1 MTSTDVLE
9 YDDPDLVLEPARFE
23 LEPAPRGAP
32 GRPNL
37 LIELSLV
44 GGAILL
50 YFFVRGLTEGGV
62 AGAVAHAEQIL
73 RFEQALGL
81 DVELTVQQAV
91 ADRRWIVTGANWV
104 YIWGHWPV
112 IVATLVW
119 LGRTRPAS
127 YRSLRNAMFVSGGI
141 GLVIFALYPVAPP
154 RLIDRPFVDTVTE
167 LSHSYRVLQPPALVN
182 KFTAMP
188 SLHVGWNLLVG
199 VFVWRHARHRIVRW
213 LGVLS
218 PVLMTVAVVLTAN
231 HYVVDAFAG
240 MALAIVGL
248 HLAETGRQVDRSF
261 SSR

>member
-1 MTSTDVLE
+1 MTTTDVRE
-9 YDDPDLVLEPARFE
+9 SDDAELVRAPVRFE
-23 LEPAPRGAP
+23 LEPQRRRAQD
-32 GRPNL
+32 RPNL

-44 GGAILL
+44 GGAIVL

-73 RFEQALGL
+73 RFERALGL
-81 DVELTVQQAV
+81 DLELALQQKV

-127 YRSLRNAMFVSGGI
+127 YRSLRNSMFLSGGI

-167 LSHSYRVLQPPALVN
+167 LSRSYRVLQPPALVN
-182 KFTAMP
+182 KFAAMP

-199 VFVWRHARHRIVRW
+199 VFVWRHARHRVVRW

-218 PVLMTVAVVLTAN
+218 PLVMTIAVVLTAN

-248 HLAETGRQVDRSF
+248 HLAPRQRST
-261 SSR
+261 